1 MGFTRVW
8 LKTFYADT
16 IFEYFLIIFAQ
27 ENAENAQGLLNL
39 TKLRD
44 WYYCNYE
51 VFPIKIKSFID

>member
-1 MGFTRVW
+1 MGFTSVW

-39 TKLRD
+39 IKSRD
-44 WYYCNYE
+44 WYYE
-51 VFPIKIKSFID
+51 VLPIKIKSFID